1 MAANVS
7 SIWPFFSILISSL
20 RPIKTKWRSPY
31 WCSAW
36 CRWTYLSYFL
46 RASSGWQIRSWQK
59 VDTSNFMGAPFQVTF
74 HFESTVAPSGWQ
86 DLLWDSTLL
95 KKSQLRIFV
104 VSHCSQRYKLP
115 FRKSCQY
122 DILIDLKCQF
132 LIFGKVPLNQK
143 GHGQRPK
150 SPIFLNRAKI
160 WIDQMNKSFLILWKI
175 LNEPTRDLFLLVTS
189 IFWNLSSI
197 HTFWILILI
206 LFKYFLNP
214 THYWPFFLKSYFV
227 TTKFPKRYI

>member
-1 MAANVS
+1 MFLPSDPS
-7 SIWPFFSILISSL
+7 SQSSSFHCAPSKPSDVL
-20 RPIKTKWRSPY
+20 LWNPSCAR
-31 WCSAW
+31 CH
-36 CRWTYLSYFL
+36 WTYLSYIL

-143 GHGQRPK
+143 GHGQRPE
-150 SPIFLNRAKI
+150 SPI
-160 WIDQMNKSFLILWKI
+160 I
-175 LNEPTRDLFLLVTS
+175 LNYFKRNSGRLLRKPHE
-189 IFWNLSSI
+189 NLNWS
-197 HTFWILILI
+197 
-206 LFKYFLNP
+206 N
-214 THYWPFFLKSYFV
+214 V
-227 TTKFPKRYI
+227 